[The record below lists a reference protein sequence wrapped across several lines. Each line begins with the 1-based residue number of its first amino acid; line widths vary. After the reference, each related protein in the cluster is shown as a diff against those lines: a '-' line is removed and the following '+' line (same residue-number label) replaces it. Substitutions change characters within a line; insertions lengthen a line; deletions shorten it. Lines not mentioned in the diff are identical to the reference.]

1 MSSFT
6 NAPTSRVRAFAVA
19 FGMPWGS
26 FVAVFLYYVALALF
40 AVGGLQVSPLL
51 VAIVY
56 LAPVAGYV
64 SMLLNRGIHALVAL
78 PIELGETPHAL
89 QH

>member
-6 NAPTSRVRAFAVA
+6 NTPASRVRSLAAA

-26 FVAVFLYYVALALF
+26 FVAMFLYYVALALF
-40 AVGGLQVSPLL
+40 AVAGLQISPLI

-56 LAPVAGYV
+56 LAPVVGYV

-78 PIELGETPHAL
+78 PIEIGETPHAL